1 MAVKFMTIKGASTI
15 ATKPFYIG
23 IPQHERV
30 IGKKEAYEIAAERTS
45 SRSRARISVPTP
57 RRTTS
62 SSRWSP
68 RTARTRSATSPT
80 PTSATSRRTRPTR

>member
-45 SRSRARISVPTP
+45 SRSRLKFEV
-57 RRTTS
+57 
-62 SSRWSP
+62 
-68 RTARTRSATSPT
+68 
-80 PTSATSRRTRPTR
+80 

>member
-1 MAVKFMTIKGASTI
+1 MTVGGFQKTVGPKQNNKTHKGGNKMAVKFMTIKGASTI

-45 SRSRARISVPTP
+45 SRSRLKFEV
-57 RRTTS
+57 
-62 SSRWSP
+62 
-68 RTARTRSATSPT
+68 
-80 PTSATSRRTRPTR
+80 

>member
-30 IGKKEAYEIAAERTS
+30 IGKKEAYEIAAERTGYKATAVRAVFMALKEFVRENQNRGNITYIDEVAS
-45 SRSRARISVPTP
+45 VRLSQCPMPPRSP
-57 RRTTS
+57 
-62 SSRWSP
+62 
-68 RTARTRSATSPT
+68 
-80 PTSATSRRTRPTR
+80 